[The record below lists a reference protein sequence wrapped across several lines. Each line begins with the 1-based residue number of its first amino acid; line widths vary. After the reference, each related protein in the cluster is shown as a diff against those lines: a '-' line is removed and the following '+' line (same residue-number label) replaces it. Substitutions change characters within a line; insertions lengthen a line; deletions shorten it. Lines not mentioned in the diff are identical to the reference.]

1 LKSEVVAIKNA
12 CEAVLGFF
20 YADEAPEATEAPGV
34 GAIFESEDP
43 RVVVL
48 GVEGS
53 WRGCLV
59 LMFPYD
65 QLAGLTNRFM
75 GMDMGDG
82 WSDYG
87 DDVMLELGNQIA
99 ARACREIEELGL
111 GRTDLTPP
119 SLIKGVGTLR
129 MGWNLREASVL
140 SLGGILRIAVGLA
153 PGPKRT
159 ALEDDD

>member
-1 LKSEVVAIKNA
+1 MKPEVVAIKNA

-20 YADEAPEATEAPGV
+20 YAEEAPKAVEDAAVKATFGCQ
-34 GAIFESEDP
+34 DP
-43 RVVVL
+43 QLVML

-59 LMFPYD
+59 LMFPTE

-75 GMDMGDG
+75 GMDVGDG
-82 WSDYG
+82 WSEYS

-99 ARACREIEELGL
+99 ARACRELEELGL
-111 GRTDLTPP
+111 GRADLTPP
-119 SLIKGVGTLR
+119 SLIKGKGSFRL
-129 MGWNLREASVL
+129 GWNLREASIL
-140 SLGGILRIAVGLA
+140 SLSGILRIAVGLS

-159 ALEDDD
+159 ASEES